1 MTSRVNTGPTVGD
14 LDADPSSTNLQEQD
28 RRQQVPFLWGSFF
41 FFFMTLVSL
50 ISLSDL
56 KYHFIF
62 MFLIGSEPSS
72 YSILGTNVIFL
83 ILQMEQLDPVGY

>member
-1 MTSRVNTGPTVGD
+1 MGD